1 MRFVKS
7 IFGRGDD
14 EGADRTASDTVAGV
28 GAGVGAADPTISPA
42 EHEAARDREL
52 AREFDSRLTDF
63 QRRQLEM
70 AALAPPVDAP
80 SQVDRRGMWH
90 LNEAVEAPVNGGD
103 RVDLQAGTRLEFV
116 RQLEAPAGAGS
127 VSSFQLRLDDGR
139 LVTIESDPDDD
150 WPAVLVRA
158 SEMRQPAEG

>member
-1 MRFVKS
+1 
-7 IFGRGDD
+7 
-14 EGADRTASDTVAGV
+14 RTASDTVAGV
-28 GAGVGAADPTISPA
+28 GAGVSAGVGAADPTISPA

-127 VSSFQLRLDDGR
+127 
-139 LVTIESDPDDD
+139 
-150 WPAVLVRA
+150 
-158 SEMRQPAEG
+158 